1 MKSFKFCPQCGS
13 DQLYRNKPFVL
24 DCPKCEFQLFI
35 NPVAAVAGLITN
47 CNGSLLLVRRARDPE
62 LGKLDLPGGFVD
74 VGESAEDALF
84 REIKEELNLE
94 VTSCNFIK
102 SQSNEYRYNS
112 VTYYPLDLFFECTVK
127 SFDNIIL
134 QDEVSAYCFTPI
146 QQLDLNQIGFD
157 SVKSILSWYRD
168 QTLN

>member
-24 DCPKCEFQLFI
+24 DCPQCEFQLFI
-35 NPVAAVAGLITN
+35 NPVAAVAGIIKNN
-47 CNGSLLLVRRARDPE
+47 CGDMLMVRRAFNPKI
-62 LGKLDLPGGFVD
+62 GMLDLPGGFVN
-74 VGESAEDALF
+74 VEESAEDALF

-94 VTSCNFIK
+94 VISCLFIK
-102 SQSNEYRYNS
+102 SQANEYKYNS

-134 QDEVSAYCFTPI
+134 QDEVSDYYFIPI
-146 QQLDLNQIGFD
+146 QQLDINLVAFD
-157 SVKSILSWYRD
+157 SVKSVLSWYKN
-168 QTLN
+168 QIWN

>member
-13 DQLYRNKPFVL
+13 DQLYRIKPFVL
-24 DCPKCEFQLFI
+24 DCPKCKFQLFI
-35 NPVAAVAGLITN
+35 NPAAAVAGLIKN
-47 CNGSLLLVRRARDPE
+47 NNGSLLLVRRARDPE

-74 VGESAEDALF
+74 VGESAEDALL
-84 REIKEELNLE
+84 REIKEELNLD
-94 VTSCNFIK
+94 VTACQFIK
-102 SQSNEYRYNS
+102 SRSNEYRYNG

-134 QDEVSAYCFTPI
+134 QDEVSDYYFIPI
-146 QQLDLNQIGFD
+146 QQLDINLVGFD
-157 SVKSILSWYRD
+157 SVKSVLSWYKD